1 MGTTYKGIDNKG
13 NVVILP
19 NTFSVNGM
27 TFMCENDGFILKQ
40 SDDGLTALRGNIT
53 RVVGWGVGRC
63 TGLKD
68 KNDQDIYEN
77 DILSVS
83 SSFYLVQD
91 SGSGFVAKG
100 ITSGT
105 DDATLTAEFAA
116 TIEAIPL
123 PSSNLGG
130 APVWAEAEAGTTT
143 LWGHTVSDLQTSV
156 SVNML
161 LKLISGTLKYV
172 STGALARDWGAGYF
186 LVLKFTD
193 LIDAD
198 KIKVGL
204 EPSVSSGLVALD
216 EDMNAVF
223 KITDKNKQVLVIETY
238 KDADVVRQEFAL
250 WGLALQPHA

>member
-13 NVVILP
+13 KVVILP

-68 KNDQDIYEN
+68 KNDRDIYEN
-77 DILSVS
+77 YFLVVS
-83 SSFYLVQD
+83 TSTYLVQY
-91 SGSGFVAKG
+91 SGGGFVAKG

-105 DDATLTAEFAA
+105 DDAALTAELAA
-116 TIEAIPL
+116 TTLVAGD
-123 PSSNLGG
+123 LGG
-130 APVWAEAEAGTTT
+130 IPVWAEAEAGTTT

-250 WGLALQPHA
+250 WNLALQPHA